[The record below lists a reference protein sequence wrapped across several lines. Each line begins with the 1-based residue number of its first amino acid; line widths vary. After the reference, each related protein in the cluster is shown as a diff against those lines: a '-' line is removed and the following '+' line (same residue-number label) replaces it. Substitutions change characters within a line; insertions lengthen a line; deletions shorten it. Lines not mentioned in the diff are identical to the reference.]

1 MKYSVNKII
10 IIFMQKFIT
19 LLGILLIAI
28 SMDFVTA
35 WGFQVFWNHLV
46 LNIWQLFT
54 TVDVVNT
61 MQISYWVF
69 LAIAFGIGLVYN
81 SPSEKV
87 DNVSEAVM
95 VVLSKAFI
103 KVITICIVLLV
114 TSIVF

>member
-1 MKYSVNKII
+1 
-10 IIFMQKFIT
+10 MQKFIQ

-35 WGFQVFWNHLV
+35 WGLQVFWNNLV

-61 MQISYWVF
+61 MQISYGVF
-69 LAIAFGIGLVYN
+69 LAITFGIGLVYDH
-81 SPSEKV
+81 PSEKHEV
-87 DNVSEAVM
+87 DDVSEAAM
-95 VVLSKAFI
+95 VVLSKAFT
-103 KVITICIVLLV
+103 KVITIGIVLLA

>member
-1 MKYSVNKII
+1 
-10 IIFMQKFIT
+10 MQKFIT
-19 LLGILLIAI
+19 LLGVLLIAI

-35 WGFQVFWNHLV
+35 WGLQVFWNHLV

-61 MQISYWVF
+61 MQISYGVF

-81 SPSEKV
+81 TPSEKHEV

-95 VVLSKAFI
+95 VVLSKAFT
-103 KVITICIVLLV
+103 KVITIGITLLA

>member
-1 MKYSVNKII
+1 
-10 IIFMQKFIT
+10 MQKFVT
-19 LLGILLIAI
+19 LLGIILIAI
-28 SMDFVTA
+28 SMDFITA
-35 WGFQVFWNHLV
+35 WGFQVLWNHLV

-81 SPSEKV
+81 PPSEKYEV
-87 DNVSEAVM
+87 DDVGEAVTI
-95 VVLSKAFI
+95 VISKAFT
-103 KVITICIVLLV
+103 KVLSICFVLLV

>member
-1 MKYSVNKII
+1 
-10 IIFMQKFIT
+10 MQKFAT
-19 LLGILLIAI
+19 LIGILLIAI

-61 MQISYWVF
+61 MQISYGVF
-69 LAIAFGIGLVYN
+69 LAIAIAIGLVYN
-81 SPSEKV
+81 PPTEKHEV
-87 DNVSEAVM
+87 DDVGEAVM
-95 VVLSKAFI
+95 VVLSKAFT
-103 KVITICIVLLV
+103 KVLTICLVLLV

>member
-1 MKYSVNKII
+1 
-10 IIFMQKFIT
+10 MQKFIT

-95 VVLSKAFI
+95 VVLSKAFV
-103 KVITICIVLLV
+103 KVITICLVLLV

>member
-1 MKYSVNKII
+1 
-10 IIFMQKFIT
+10 MQKFIQ

-35 WGFQVFWNHLV
+35 WGLQVFWNHLV

-61 MQISYWVF
+61 MQISYGVF

-81 SPSEKV
+81 TPSENCKEV
-87 DNVSEAVM
+87 NDVSEAVM
-95 VVLSKAFI
+95 VVLSKAFT
-103 KVITICIVLLV
+103 KVITIGITLLV
-114 TSIVF
+114 TSLVF

>member
-1 MKYSVNKII
+1 
-10 IIFMQKFIT
+10 MQKFAT

-95 VVLSKAFI
+95 VVLSKAFV
-103 KVITICIVLLV
+103 KVITICLVLLV

>member
-1 MKYSVNKII
+1 MKKLIS
-10 IIFMQKFIT
+10 

-28 SMDFVTA
+28 SLDFVTA

-81 SPSEKV
+81 PPSEKSEEV
-87 DNVSEAVM
+87 DNVGEAIS

-103 KVITICIVLLV
+103 KVISICLVLLV
-114 TSIVF
+114 TSIIF

>member
-1 MKYSVNKII
+1 
-10 IIFMQKFIT
+10 MQKFIQ

-35 WGFQVFWNHLV
+35 WGLQVFWNHLV

-61 MQISYWVF
+61 MQISYGVF
-69 LAIAFGIGLVYN
+69 LAIVFGIGLVYN
-81 SPSEKV
+81 PPSEKYKV
-87 DNVSEAVM
+87 DDVSEALM
-95 VVLSKAFI
+95 NVLSEAFT

>member
-1 MKYSVNKII
+1 
-10 IIFMQKFIT
+10 MQKFIT

-35 WGFQVFWNHLV
+35 WGLQVFWNHLV

-54 TVDVVNT
+54 TVDVLNT
-61 MQISYWVF
+61 MKISYGVF

-81 SPSEKV
+81 PPSENV
-87 DNVSEAVM
+87 DDVSEAVM
-95 VVLSKAFI
+95 VVLSKAFT
-103 KVITICIVLLV
+103 KVITICLVLLA

>member
-1 MKYSVNKII
+1 
-10 IIFMQKFIT
+10 MQKFIT

-35 WGFQVFWNHLV
+35 WGLQVFWNHLV

-61 MQISYWVF
+61 MQISYGVF
-69 LAIAFGIGLVYN
+69 LTITFGIGLVYN
-81 SPSEKV
+81 PSEKHV
-87 DNVSEAVM
+87 EVNDVSEATM
-95 VVLSKAFI
+95 VVLSKAFT
-103 KVITICIVLLV
+103 KVITICLVLFM

>member
-1 MKYSVNKII
+1 
-10 IIFMQKFIT
+10 MQKFT
-19 LLGILLIAI
+19 ALLGIILIAI
-28 SMDFVTA
+28 SMDFITA

-61 MQISYWVF
+61 MQISYGVF

-81 SPSEKV
+81 PPSEKYEV
-87 DNVSEAVM
+87 DDVSEAVTI
-95 VVLSKAFI
+95 VISKAFTKI
-103 KVITICIVLLV
+103 LTICLVLLV